1 MEKDANMYP
10 FVITLVLCSTFMH
23 AGWNLLAR
31 RQRSETA
38 FFKRMLTVTA
48 LVGFVPA
55 VLSEMQARSLTPTAW
70 ACVVGSGCCCGAYY
84 LFLARAYESSDFT
97 VAYPVAR
104 ALPVLFVGVGDVLRG
119 RHLTPMGWL
128 GMSLV
133 ACGCLFIP
141 LHSFR
146 DFAVRRYLNRT
157 TLWMLLTAMGTV
169 GYTLLDK
176 VASEVVQQG
185 PATAARYGYVFF
197 LISGVSYAVFL
208 KVFKAEKQNPNHV
221 GWKLPALAACMNF
234 GAYWLVLWAYQL
246 SPQASYIVAF
256 RQFSIV
262 IGTVLAFAIYKER
275 GLIVRLAGTSLLT
288 SGLVI
293 IGLWGN

>member
-1 MEKDANMYP
+1 MYP
-10 FVITLVLCSTFMH
+10 LVITLVLCSAFMH

-31 RQRSETA
+31 RQRSEA
-38 FFKRMLTVTA
+38 VFFERMLIVTA

-84 LFLARAYESSDFT
+84 FFLARAYASSDFT

-104 ALPVLFVGVGDVLRG
+104 ALPVLFVGGGDVLRG

-133 ACGCLFIP
+133 AFGCLLVP

-146 DFAVRRYLNRT
+146 DLAIRRYINRT

-169 GYTLLDK
+169 GYTLFDK
-176 VASEVVQQG
+176 VASETVQQG
-185 PATAARYGYVFF
+185 PATAARYGYIYF
-197 LISGVSYAVFL
+197 LISGLSYAVFL
-208 KVFKAEKQNPNHV
+208 KMFKAEKPISNYV
-221 GWKLPALAACMNF
+221 GWGLAALAACMNF

-246 SPQASYIVAF
+246 SPYASYIVAF

-262 IGTVLAFAIYKER
+262 IGTVLAFAIYKEQ
-275 GLIVRLAGTSLLT
+275 
-288 SGLVI
+288 
-293 IGLWGN
+293 GLWPSVLQASLCSPLAW

>member
-1 MEKDANMYP
+1 MNPLVVA
-10 FVITLVLCSTFMH
+10 LVLCSTFMH

-38 FFKRMLTVTA
+38 FFKRMLTAIV
-48 LVGFVPA
+48 LIGFVPA
-55 VLSEMQARSLTPTAW
+55 VLSEMQARSLTPMAW
-70 ACVVGSGCCCGAYY
+70 ACVAGSGCCCGAYY

-97 VAYPVAR
+97 VVYPVAR
-104 ALPVLFVGVGDVLRG
+104 ALPVLFVGIGDVLRG
-119 RHLTPMGWL
+119 KHLTPIGWL
-128 GMSLV
+128 GILLV
-133 ACGCLFIP
+133 VCGCLLAP

-157 TLWMLLTAMGTV
+157 SLWMLLTAIGTT

-197 LISGVSYAVFL
+197 LISGVAYAVFL
-208 KVFKAEKQNPNHV
+208 KASKTDGQNPNSV

-246 SPQASYIVAF
+246 SPYASYIVAF

-262 IGTVLAFAIYKER
+262 IGTVLAFAIYKEQ
-275 GLIVRLAGTSLLT
+275 GLVVRLTGTFLLT
-288 SGLVI
+288 SGLVL
-293 IGLWGN
+293 IGLWA